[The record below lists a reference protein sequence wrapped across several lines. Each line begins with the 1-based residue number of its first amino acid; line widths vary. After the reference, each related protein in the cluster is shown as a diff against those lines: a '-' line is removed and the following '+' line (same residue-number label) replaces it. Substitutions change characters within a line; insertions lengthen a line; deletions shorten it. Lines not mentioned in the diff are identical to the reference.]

1 MIMTGLAV
9 GFVFILTGVW
19 RYYHCEKRTG
29 KTISICL
36 IAAGILVIAG
46 VFITD
51 GINDKRNPYQ
61 ESSVIGRYS
70 R

>member
-1 MIMTGLAV
+1 MIITGLAV
-9 GFVFILTGVW
+9 GFIFILTGVW
-19 RYYHCEKRTG
+19 RYYYCEHRTG
-29 KTISICL
+29 KIISICL

-51 GINDKRNPYQ
+51 AINDKRKPYQ
-61 ESSVIGRYS
+61 ESSVIGRYL

>member
-29 KTISICL
+29 KTISIFL

-51 GINDKRNPYQ
+51 AINDKRNPYQ